1 MSKKTKT
8 NKSKDILKVA
18 LLFFV
23 VFVISAFSFSIFKS
37 KDIQGLVF
45 NKEIRYDVVV
55 KTPNGV
61 INTEVAD
68 NDAKRERGL
77 SFRKSMQ
84 DSEGMLFIFDVSG
97 RQAFWMKD
105 MNFPLDILWL
115 DEEGR
120 VVYMEE
126 NVATSTYPGYFVN
139 EPKAKYVFEINAG
152 LANKLGIYLG
162 TKLVISTSTK
172 K

>member
-68 NDAKRERGL
+68 NDATRERGL

-105 MNFPLDILWL
+105 MNFALDILWL

-172 K
+172 R

>member
-8 NKSKDILKVA
+8 NRGKNTLKVI

-23 VFVISAFSFSIFKS
+23 VFAISGGSFFIFKS
-37 KDIQGLVF
+37 KGVQGLMF
-45 NKEIRYDVVV
+45 NKNIRYDVVI
-55 KTPNGV
+55 KTPNGL

-68 NDAKRERGL
+68 SDSARERGL

-84 DSEGMLFIFDVSG
+84 DSEGMLFIFEVPG

-126 NVATSTYPGYFVN
+126 NVAVSTYPGYFVN
-139 EPKAKYVFEINAG
+139 KPKAKYVFEINAG
-152 LANKLGIYLG
+152 MANKLGIYLG

-172 K
+172 R

>member
-8 NKSKDILKVA
+8 NKGKDVLKVA

-23 VFVISAFSFSIFKS
+23 VFAISASSFFIFKS
-37 KDIQGLVF
+37 NDVQSLIFDK
-45 NKEIRYDVVV
+45 NIRYDVIV
-55 KTPNGV
+55 KTPNGA

-68 NDAKRERGL
+68 NDSTRERGL
-77 SFRKSMQ
+77 SFRNRMQ
-84 DSEGMLFIFDVSG
+84 DGEGMLFIFDVPG

-126 NVATSTYPGYFVN
+126 NVAVSTYPGYFVN
-139 EPKAKYVFEINAG
+139 EAKAKYVFEINAG

-162 TKLVISTSTK
+162 TKLVISTSTNR
-172 K
+172 